1 MGTLDNAAK
10 IATTLAS
17 LQPQVA
23 VVMQLVQAGIIG
35 YTSVRAFFKTQGH
48 DDETLDAI
56 IADMQARIGRWNDT
70 TF

>member
-1 MGTLDNAAK
+1 MNVVQ
-10 IATTLAS
+10 I
-17 LQPQVA
+17 A

-56 IADMQARIGRWNDT
+56 IADMQARIGRWDT
-70 TF
+70 TTF